1 MSDKKDSD
9 NVYKEQ
15 AERRKQPLIL
25 NKGRLD
31 NAHKRGVAYQSVTL
45 AELKNNGCQ
54 DTLVRPQAN
63 KTAEYRARG

>member
-15 AERRKQPLIL
+15 VEGRKQPLIL

-31 NAHKRGVAYQSVTL
+31 NAHQRGVAYQSVTL
-45 AELKNNGCQ
+45 AELKNNGEE
-54 DTLVRPQAN
+54 L
-63 KTAEYRARG
+63 

>member
-15 AERRKQPLIL
+15 AEGRKQPLIL

-31 NAHKRGVAYQSVTL
+31 NAHQRGVAHQSVTL
-45 AELKNNGCQ
+45 AELKNNGSQ

-63 KTAEYRARG
+63 KTAEYRV